1 MSDYLSRLAASIPP
15 VSPGKTT
22 AAWSIKALDVSA
34 YPAPGSAP
42 GLAGSAAL
50 QGIAGVRDLPRGR
63 YVHLAGA
70 QARLVLRDSRDPTP
84 ALEEANIP
92 LQQWDYL
99 SPTRIRFA
107 FAGQFP
113 LELTLRASSACEVR
127 VGRERYKSQPA
138 AAGLQ
143 TFKLPLNTSE

>member
-1 MSDYLSRLAASIPP
+1 MEEIYQGMAAEHPISLWMSDYLSRLRGFYTASLAREDGG
-15 VSPGKTT
+15 S
-22 AAWSIKALDVSA
+22 WSIKALD
-34 YPAPGSAP
+34 
-42 GLAGSAAL
+42 GLRTLRLDPRLGWPDL
-50 QGIAGVRDLPRGR
+50 QRSRGIAGVRDLPQGR

-113 LELTLRASSACEVR
+113 LEL
-127 VGRERYKSQPA
+127 
-138 AAGLQ
+138 
-143 TFKLPLNTSE
+143 